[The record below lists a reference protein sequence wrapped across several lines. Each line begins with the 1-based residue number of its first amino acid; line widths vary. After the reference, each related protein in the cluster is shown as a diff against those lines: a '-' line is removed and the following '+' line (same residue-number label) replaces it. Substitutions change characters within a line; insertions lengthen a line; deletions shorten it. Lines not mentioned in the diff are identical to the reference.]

1 MRTILM
7 KYLGMIILMVALS
20 NTFCQDSPDLSKV
33 THRPPTVAGAFYPA
47 NADTI
52 KKWINEYLS
61 PDEPLEIKGDI
72 IGLVVPH
79 AGYVYSGWV
88 AGKAYRELKDRKY
101 DAVIVISPSHT
112 IAFRGASV
120 FKGDAYVTP
129 IGIAKVDLE
138 LSKEIANVFPDVKYS
153 LDGHDWKGGRSEH
166 ALEVQIP
173 FLQIVQSGVPIV
185 PIVMGSQ
192 DFETTDALVKA
203 IVKSV
208 KKLNKKVLLVASSDL
223 SHFHNQKQA
232 EKIDSPLVEAFSKLD
247 YFKMA
252 MNLYQDKWEACGG
265 APITVVMSV
274 AEQLGANSA
283 HSFLYATSATSPY
296 TATDSSRV
304 VGYFSGALYNDNSGQ
319 LKILPELNE
328 KDKKVIM
335 DYAKKSVRS
344 TVLNTSIDIDEKQFS
359 DRLNDEYAAFVTL
372 KEEGMLRGCMGQ
384 TFTTS
389 SLLNSV
395 IEAGRLAA
403 SRDPRF
409 SPVSEKELDKL
420 EYEVTILLRM
430 KKILNPEEIEIGR
443 DGVYLRMENSGA
455 LFLPQVAPEQK
466 WNRTELLENLCRK
479 ARLPMDAYKSTKAEL
494 YVFQAMIID

>member
-112 IAFRGASV
+112 KAFRGASV

-129 IGIAKVDLE
+129 LGI
-138 LSKEIANVFPDVKYS
+138 
-153 LDGHDWKGGRSEH
+153 
-166 ALEVQIP
+166 
-173 FLQIVQSGVPIV
+173 
-185 PIVMGSQ
+185 
-192 DFETTDALVKA
+192 
-203 IVKSV
+203 
-208 KKLNKKVLLVASSDL
+208 
-223 SHFHNQKQA
+223 

-420 EYEVTILLRM
+420 EYEVTILSRM